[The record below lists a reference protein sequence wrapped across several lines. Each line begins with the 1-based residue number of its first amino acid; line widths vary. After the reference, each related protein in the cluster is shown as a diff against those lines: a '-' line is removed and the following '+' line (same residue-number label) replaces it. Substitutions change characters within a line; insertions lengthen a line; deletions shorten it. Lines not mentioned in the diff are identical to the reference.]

1 MPTPASQ
8 TPSPSSRRT
17 LAEELQSRSRGSG
30 LSPEVEAS
38 LPPPAKRGN
47 GRVLLLLGAGLIMA
61 IVLAL
66 VVFNLDRG
74 DDRVDPSAATN
85 AFDADIAPPSTG
97 VEDATDIRGMNR
109 DPDMGNTVRG
119 WIQATK
125 DGRLAQEYR
134 YARSEPAAGGR
145 LNMTH
150 YCMVGN
156 QPEMVL
162 KSSDAQT
169 ISLESTVSTQAEL
182 QGDMYMNALT
192 LRQSDKGHLTQEWHS
207 LGPDGKPLGSSVL
220 TLKKV

>member
-1 MPTPASQ
+1 MRRVWIGTAAMALICSAAWAGKDAGQAPA
-8 TPSPSSRRT
+8 
-17 LAEELQSRSRGSG
+17 AAG
-30 LSPEVEAS
+30 SPEFERIKSLAGRWQGVMKNGDGKEETVAVEYKVTSGGTA
-38 LPPPAKRGN
+38 
-47 GRVLLLLGAGLIMA
+47 
-61 IVLAL
+61 
-66 VVFNLDRG
+66 VVETLTPGTPHEMVSVYHDR
-74 DDRVDPSAATN
+74 A
-85 AFDADIAPPSTG
+85 
-97 VEDATDIRGMNR
+97 
-109 DPDMGNTVRG
+109 
-119 WIQATK
+119 
-125 DGRLAQEYR
+125 
-134 YARSEPAAGGR
+134 GR